1 MDDVATEL
9 TERFERYCDTK
20 DDEFPADVLAEL
32 QSMCRLYSIS
42 PEELDFKWQAYNMKM
57 GGEENKMDVK
67 TAQDFK
73 KTIQDALERES
84 RGKAQQRNEVKRGQP
99 TPRAKGGDMYD
110 MLEGLVPNT
119 PRPSAPSGV
128 NGSTVKRKANFQTP
142 GGKANKAHEMSSPG
156 GFMTPKAETSG
167 GPVFDFASR
176 TNANDITEQ
185 FMQGD
190 IAIPEPPS
198 EEPKEPRIK
207 LKANTDMSKFSYR
220 TMAMKLSE
228 ASEVLDDR
236 IDEFRDILKEFAGLD
251 ESAFGN
257 PNYASP
263 SEIIAVGRIACD
275 TSEGKLNTASLVL
288 EGSRR
293 HGSGRRVPLNVEGL
307 QSYNFFPG
315 QIVALRGTNASGDS
329 FVVSEVLSLPLLNP
343 PATKPDELDA
353 INARYLDT
361 PDSDPDNVRP
371 LTLMIASG
379 PYTTEQ
385 NLDFAPLHAFLD
397 KAAEAYADSII
408 LVGPFLDAEHPQ
420 IRSGDFDAPPGVNP
434 DQATMTDLFRHHIS
448 SAIQSFHKRVPTC
461 NVLLVPSL
469 RDAHHHHAAFPQ
481 DKFIKKE
488 LGFGAAG
495 KMVQCVTNPMTVS
508 MNEMTVGM
516 SSLDNLDMLR
526 REELTGGKARATN
539 IYERG
544 ARNMIEQ
551 RSFLP
556 LFPPTG
562 REKQQFMPTPIEEK
576 VMKNNTANGERKE
589 GEEVDEEQAPSP
601 FLPLGTMLDTSYLKL
616 GEMLNV
622 RPDILITPSVLQG
635 TVKVVESVLIVNP
648 GTLSKRRAAGTYA
661 RVIVQ
666 PATVSDA
673 DRAKG
678 VAMAHKL
685 WERTRVDIDRAAS
698 EAPGD
703 WETRIHLHH
712 ECHTCQS
719 KSLLP
724 MVLVCAWARQL
735 LCFKRTDIDQ
745 AHELPCA
752 RPKRNSL
759 HPHYLIIDNPQPTA
773 KVTPAPLMAPKR
785 KTTDDAAATGHCEKK
800 TRAVRKG
807 KSTAS
812 GNDPVYSSQQK
823 AAIQQF
829 MNFTQL
835 DRNSAIRALKSYGWD
850 AQSAVNAQLAGRN
863 RRQRISSSDSCS
875 SSRSA
880 SSAHDIS
887 ELCSSPTPLDPNAE
901 LPPETEQ
908 DHRRSISHS
917 VSTLPTRS
925 RNLQLEQHRLQ
936 AEHLSQVLYNTL
948 SLPKSA
954 TASHDLYY
962 SGGSAPQASPAAKS
976 ALNALFDKYRED
988 DAQDKDVVGVE
999 GTMKFFADIGVNA
1012 EDLDALATFEI
1023 IQAPTMGEMSREGFV
1038 KGWTER
1044 NCDTVDKQRMYIQ
1057 SVKEELPKNKELFTR
1072 VYKFTFPLARAQGQ
1086 KAVALDSAV
1095 VFWELLF
1102 GSPLSAVKWSTEKTP
1117 WLSWWTEFV
1126 NSQWKKSVNKDMW
1139 NETLKFAQ
1147 LTLEDESMGFWSEES
1162 SWPSVIDEF
1171 VEWVKKEKRG
1181 DTKEEMVA
1189 AKKHVP
1195 IVKKHT
1201 KRFNR
1206 HQSDRFK
1213 CVDPSWRKPKGI
1225 DNAVRRR
1232 FKGRA
1237 AMPKIGYG
1245 SNKKT
1250 RHMMPSGHKAFV
1262 VNNVADVDLLLMH
1275 NSTFAAE
1282 IAHAV
1287 SARKRID
1294 IIARAK
1300 QLGVKV
1306 TNGKARV
1313 KTES

>member
-685 WERTRVDIDRAAS
+685 WERTRVDIV
-698 EAPGD
+698 
-703 WETRIHLHH
+703 RI
-712 ECHTCQS
+712 
-719 KSLLP
+719 
-724 MVLVCAWARQL
+724 
-735 LCFKRTDIDQ
+735 
-745 AHELPCA
+745 
-752 RPKRNSL
+752 
-759 HPHYLIIDNPQPTA
+759 
-773 KVTPAPLMAPKR
+773 
-785 KTTDDAAATGHCEKK
+785 
-800 TRAVRKG
+800 
-807 KSTAS
+807 
-812 GNDPVYSSQQK
+812 
-823 AAIQQF
+823 
-829 MNFTQL
+829 
-835 DRNSAIRALKSYGWD
+835 
-850 AQSAVNAQLAGRN
+850 
-863 RRQRISSSDSCS
+863 
-875 SSRSA
+875 
-880 SSAHDIS
+880 
-887 ELCSSPTPLDPNAE
+887 
-901 LPPETEQ
+901 
-908 DHRRSISHS
+908 
-917 VSTLPTRS
+917 
-925 RNLQLEQHRLQ
+925 
-936 AEHLSQVLYNTL
+936 
-948 SLPKSA
+948 
-954 TASHDLYY
+954 
-962 SGGSAPQASPAAKS
+962 
-976 ALNALFDKYRED
+976 
-988 DAQDKDVVGVE
+988 
-999 GTMKFFADIGVNA
+999 
-1012 EDLDALATFEI
+1012 
-1023 IQAPTMGEMSREGFV
+1023 
-1038 KGWTER
+1038 
-1044 NCDTVDKQRMYIQ
+1044 
-1057 SVKEELPKNKELFTR
+1057 
-1072 VYKFTFPLARAQGQ
+1072 
-1086 KAVALDSAV
+1086 
-1095 VFWELLF
+1095 
-1102 GSPLSAVKWSTEKTP
+1102 
-1117 WLSWWTEFV
+1117 
-1126 NSQWKKSVNKDMW
+1126 
-1139 NETLKFAQ
+1139 
-1147 LTLEDESMGFWSEES
+1147 
-1162 SWPSVIDEF
+1162 
-1171 VEWVKKEKRG
+1171 
-1181 DTKEEMVA
+1181 
-1189 AKKHVP
+1189 
-1195 IVKKHT
+1195 
-1201 KRFNR
+1201 
-1206 HQSDRFK
+1206 
-1213 CVDPSWRKPKGI
+1213 
-1225 DNAVRRR
+1225 
-1232 FKGRA
+1232 
-1237 AMPKIGYG
+1237 
-1245 SNKKT
+1245 
-1250 RHMMPSGHKAFV
+1250 
-1262 VNNVADVDLLLMH
+1262 
-1275 NSTFAAE
+1275 
-1282 IAHAV
+1282 
-1287 SARKRID
+1287 
-1294 IIARAK
+1294 
-1300 QLGVKV
+1300 
-1306 TNGKARV
+1306 
-1313 KTES
+1313 

>member
-1 MDDVATEL
+1 
-9 TERFERYCDTK
+9 
-20 DDEFPADVLAEL
+20 
-32 QSMCRLYSIS
+32 
-42 PEELDFKWQAYNMKM
+42 
-57 GGEENKMDVK
+57 MDVK
-67 TAQDFK
+67 TARDFK

-84 RGKAQQRNEVKRGQP
+84 RGKAQARNDVKRGQP
-99 TPRAKGGDMYD
+99 TPRAKGGDMFD
-110 MLEGLVPNT
+110 ILEGLVPNT
-119 PRPSAPSGV
+119 PRQSAPNGT

-142 GGKANKAHEMSSPG
+142 GSKANKAHEMSSPG

-185 FMQGD
+185 FMQAD

-236 IDEFRDILKEFAGLD
+236 IDEFREVLKESAGLD

-257 PNYASP
+257 PNYPSP

-275 TSEGKLNTASLVL
+275 TSEGKLNTASIVL

-293 HGSGRRVPLNVEGL
+293 NGSGRRIPLNVEGL
-307 QSYNFFPG
+307 PSYDFFPG
-315 QIVALRGTNASGDS
+315 QIVALRGTNASGDA

-353 INARYLDT
+353 INTRYLDT

-379 PYTTEQ
+379 PYTTDQ
-385 NLDFAPLHAFLD
+385 NLDFAPLHTFLNN
-397 KAAEAYADSII
+397 AAEAYADSII
-408 LVGPFLDAEHPQ
+408 LIGPFLDAEHPQ
-420 IRSGDFDAPPGVNP
+420 IRSGDFDAPPNANP
-434 DQATMTDLFRHHIS
+434 DQATMADLFRHHIS
-448 SAIQSFHKRVPTC
+448 SAIQNFNQRVPTC
-461 NVLLVPSL
+461 NILLVPSL

-516 SSLDNLDMLR
+516 SSIDNLDMLR
-526 REELTGGKARATN
+526 REELAGGKARQMN
-539 IYERG
+539 IYERC
-544 ARNMIEQ
+544 ARNLIEQ

-562 REKQQFMPTPIEEK
+562 RDKQQFMPAPIEEK
-576 VMKNNTANGERKE
+576 VMKSGTASTERKE
-589 GEEVDEEQAPSP
+589 GEEAEEEQTPSP

-635 TVKVVESVLIVNP
+635 TVKVVESVLVINP
-648 GTLSKRRAAGTYA
+648 GTLAKRRAAGTYA
-661 RVIVQ
+661 RMVVQ
-666 PATVSDA
+666 PAAVNDTE
-673 DRAKG
+673 REKG
-678 VAMAHKL
+678 LAVAHKL
-685 WERTRVDIDRAAS
+685 WERTRVDISGELDVHRAWFRAHPRCTSRISSTHGTAPLAS
-698 EAPGD
+698 ESNQAYMV
-703 WETRIHLHH
+703 HLRG
-712 ECHTCQS
+712 
-719 KSLLP
+719 L
-724 MVLVCAWARQL
+724 ARQL
-735 LCFKRTDIDQ
+735 FCFKRTDIDGV
-745 AHELPCA
+745 HELPPA
-752 RPKRNSL
+752 RPERSSANPPHLPKHSQL
-759 HPHYLIIDNPQPTA
+759 HGA
-773 KVTPAPLMAPKR
+773 RSAPPPRQSADSTQEDGDSMPPKR
-785 KTTDDAAATGHCEKK
+785 KKADSAAATDGADKK
-800 TRAVRKG
+800 TKVPRKS
-807 KSTAS
+807 KETAS
-812 GNDPVYSSQQK
+812 DAEEVYSSQQK

-829 MNFTQL
+829 INFTQV
-835 DRNSAIRALKSYGWD
+835 DRNTAVRALKTHGWD
-850 AQSAVNAQLAGRN
+850 AQNAVNA
-863 RRQRISSSDSCS
+863 RRERISSIGSHS
-875 SSRSA
+875 SSLSIGSPHT
-880 SSAHDIS
+880 SSQPGNATTPPG
-887 ELCSSPTPLDPNAE
+887 PTFERNDAKDGFI
-901 LPPETEQ
+901 LP
-908 DHRRSISHS
+908 S
-917 VSTLPTRS
+917 VSQLPIWPHP
-925 RNLQLEQHRLQ
+925 LKVEQHRLQ
-936 AEHLSQVLYNTL
+936 SEHLSQVLYNSL
-948 SLPKSA
+948 DLCEPASLPQRQFGS
-954 TASHDLYY
+954 SRHVRYY
-962 SGGSAPQASPAAKS
+962 SGGGAPQASSAAKS
-976 ALNALFDKYRED
+976 TLNTLFDKYQVAG
-988 DAQDKDVVGVE
+988 AQDKDIVGVDGTFNYFQHIDVNPE
-999 GTMKFFADIGVNA
+999 GL
-1012 EDLDALATFEI
+1012 EALAALEI
-1023 IQAPTMGEMSREGFV
+1023 VQAPTMGEMSREGFV
-1038 KGWTER
+1038 KGWSER
-1044 NCDTVDKQRMYIQ
+1044 NCETIAKQKDYIQ
-1057 SVKEELPKNKELFTR
+1057 DLKRRLPENKEVFTR
-1072 VYKFTFPLARAQGQ
+1072 VYKYTFPIARAAGQ
-1086 KAVALDSAV
+1086 KAVALEDAV
-1095 VFWELLF
+1095 LYWELLF
-1102 GSPLSAVKWSTEKTP
+1102 ASPLSAVKWSSESTP

-1126 NSQWKKSVNKDMW
+1126 TSEWKKSVNKDMW

-1147 LTLEDESMGFWSEES
+1147 LTLDDEALGFWNEEA

-1171 VEWVKKEKRG
+1171 VEWVKREKRE

-1195 IVKKHT
+1195 IIKKHR

-1225 DNAVRRR
+1225 DNCVRRR
-1232 FKGRA
+1232 FKGQA

-1275 NSTFAAE
+1275 NATFAAE

-1300 QLGVKV
+1300 QIGVKV